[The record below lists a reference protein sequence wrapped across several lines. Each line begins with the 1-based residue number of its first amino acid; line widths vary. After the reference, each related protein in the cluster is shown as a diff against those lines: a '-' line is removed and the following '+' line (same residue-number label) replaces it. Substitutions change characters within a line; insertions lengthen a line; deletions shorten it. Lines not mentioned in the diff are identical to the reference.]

1 MSERSTTLG
10 KESSKSKSVAGNS
23 HKQTTRK
30 GKKNLSPEEIDRK
43 IRRAKI
49 RDELIFMLYLKKK
62 QQLKQQKARV

>member
-23 HKQTTRK
+23 HKKTTRK
-30 GKKNLSPEEIDRK
+30 GKKNLSPEEVERR

-49 RDELIFMLYLKKK
+49 RDELMFMMYLKKK
-62 QQLKQQKARV
+62 QQLKKARA

>member
-30 GKKNLSPEEIDRK
+30 GKKLSQEEIDRK

-62 QQLKQQKARV
+62 QQLKQQKARA

>member
-23 HKQTTRK
+23 HKKTTRK
-30 GKKNLSPEEIDRK
+30 GKKNLSPEEVERR

-49 RDELIFMLYLKKK
+49 RDELMFMMYLKKK
-62 QQLKQQKARV
+62 QQLKQKARA